1 MTRTLATDASVAVDL
16 LGRFE
21 PGPIEARMFRRDARL
36 TASELLDVEVL
47 RVLRRLEGLGGE
59 VALLSSRKFAR
70 YTHNYPCRIMSGCM
84 TDRSSRYRVAE
95 PAPDIPS
102 IVSSVESLKTELEA
116 HRYICS
122 DQIATA
128 VYLAYHLRK
137 PILIEGP
144 PGVGK
149 TELAKTTAQMF
160 DLPLIRLQCYEGLDE
175 AKAIYEWKYG
185 KQLLYTQV
193 LKETL
198 DEVLQ
203 GAKGF
208 AESVRRLHEFG
219 DIFFSEEFLEPR
231 PLMKALK
238 SETGCILLIDEI
250 DKSDHEF
257 ESLLLEMLSDF
268 QLSIPEIGTIKAT
281 KEPPIVFLTSNNT
294 REISD
299 ALKRRC
305 LHLYIPFPDVE
316 LEQRIIHARVP
327 EIPPELRRQ
336 LVKFIHELRDLD
348 LKKVPA
354 ISETIDWARTLLL
367 LHTESLDPQ
376 LIRDT
381 LNVILK
387 FQEDIESVSSELTT
401 LVQKAAR

>member
-1 MTRTLATDASVAVDL
+1 MADA
-16 LGRFE
+16 
-21 PGPIEARMFRRDARL
+21 
-36 TASELLDVEVL
+36 
-47 RVLRRLEGLGGE
+47 
-59 VALLSSRKFAR
+59 
-70 YTHNYPCRIMSGCM
+70 
-84 TDRSSRYRVAE
+84 
-95 PAPDIPS
+95 APDLQKITE
-102 IVSSVESLKTELEA
+102 SVENLKTELEA

-149 TELAKTTAQMF
+149 TELAKTTADMF
-160 DLPLIRLQCYEGLDE
+160 ALPLIRLQCYEGLDE
-175 AKAIYEWKYG
+175 AKAIYEWKNG

-193 LKETL
+193 LKETH

-208 AESVRRLHEFG
+208 AESVGRLHEFG

-231 PLMKALK
+231 PLMKALQEK
-238 SETGCILLIDEI
+238 AGCILLIDEV

-257 ESLLLEMLSDF
+257 ESLLLEMLSDY
-268 QLSIPEIGTIKAT
+268 QLSIPEIGTLKAVN
-281 KEPPIVFLTSNNT
+281 EPPLVFLTSNNT

-305 LHLYIPFPDVE
+305 LHLYIPFPDLE

-336 LVKFIHELRDLD
+336 LVKFIHELRGLD

-376 LIRDT
+376 LVRDT

-387 FQEDIESVSSELTT
+387 FQEDIENVNSELTSLT
-401 LVQKAAR
+401 SQALK

>member
-1 MTRTLATDASVAVDL
+1 MPDIDQITSSVAQIKA
-16 LGRFE
+16 GFE
-21 PGPIEARMFRRDARL
+21 D
-36 TASELLDVEVL
+36 
-47 RVLRRLEGLGGE
+47 
-59 VALLSSRKFAR
+59 
-70 YTHNYPCRIMSGCM
+70 
-84 TDRSSRYRVAE
+84 
-95 PAPDIPS
+95 
-102 IVSSVESLKTELEA
+102 

-128 VYLAYHLRK
+128 VYLAFHLRK

-149 TELAKTTAQMF
+149 TELAKTTAELF
-160 DLPLIRLQCYEGLDE
+160 SLPLIRLQCYEGLDE

-208 AESVRRLHEFG
+208 RESVARLHEFG

-231 PLMKALK
+231 PLLKALK
-238 SETGCILLIDEI
+238 EKDGCVLLIDEV

-257 ESLLLEMLSDF
+257 ESLLLEILSDY
-268 QLSIPEIGTIKAT
+268 QVSIPEIGTVKAVA
-281 KEPPIVFLTSNNT
+281 EPPLVFLTSNNT

-305 LHLYIPFPDVE
+305 LHLYIPFPDLE

-336 LVKFIHELRDLD
+336 LVSFIQELRELD

-367 LHTESLDPQ
+367 LHSESLDPE
-376 LIRDT
+376 LVRST

-387 FQEDIESVSSELTT
+387 FQEDIIN
-401 LVQKAAR
+401 VQGEITAITNKVKAGR

>member
-1 MTRTLATDASVAVDL
+1 MTDIAQIAASV
-16 LGRFE
+16 
-21 PGPIEARMFRRDARL
+21 DA
-36 TASELLDVEVL
+36 
-47 RVLRRLEGLGGE
+47 
-59 VALLSSRKFAR
+59 
-70 YTHNYPCRIMSGCM
+70 
-84 TDRSSRYRVAE
+84 
-95 PAPDIPS
+95 
-102 IVSSVESLKTELEA
+102 LKRNFEA
-116 HRYICS
+116 HRYICGNR
-122 DQIATA
+122 IATA
-128 VYLAYHLRK
+128 VYLAYHLGK
-137 PILIEGP
+137 PVLIEGP

-149 TELAKTTAQMF
+149 TELAKTTADMF

-203 GAKGF
+203 GARGF
-208 AESVRRLHEFG
+208 AESVERLHEFG

-231 PLMKALK
+231 PLLKALR
-238 SETGCILLIDEI
+238 EEHGCVLLIDEV

-257 ESLLLEMLSDF
+257 ESLLLEILSDF
-268 QLSIPEIGTIKAT
+268 QVSIPEIGTVKAHRT
-281 KEPPIVFLTSNNT
+281 PPIVFLTSNNT

-305 LHLYIPFPDVE
+305 LHLYIPFPDAD

-336 LVKFIHELRDLD
+336 LVAFIQELRELD

-367 LHTESLDPQ
+367 LHADSLAPEMV
-376 LIRDT
+376 RDT

-387 FQEDIESVSSELTT
+387 FQEDIENVDAEIPTLTR
-401 LVQKAAR
+401 KAVGG